1 MNDPLFQKFCSKE
14 TLILAWQ
21 RVRLKH
27 TAGGIDRQTVENY
40 QEHAEKQIDQ
50 LAALLESGKYIQQ
63 PYLEAK
69 IPKNETENRTLGL
82 LTINDKIV
90 QTAASFVLTSVFEKS
105 FLNVSYAY
113 RSKKGA
119 VKAIHRVQ
127 HLLSKEKLTW
137 LAICDIDNFFDTIP
151 HHLLYNKLL
160 SFLKSP
166 GMVEIIR
173 MFVSMGRVNKSYSW
187 KDSTKGIPQGG
198 VISPMLA
205 NFYLYLLDKTMVDNQ
220 YGYVRYADDF
230 IILCKSESVAARA
243 LNHAVSIL
251 TTHLQLKLNEGSQVI
266 PVEKGFEF
274 LGISFSGTTL
284 SLSERKYKRLVTKMT
299 DASQI
304 GEGLITEKLQE
315 VLMGI
320 TTFYARLVPQET
332 LCRLDDELMSV
343 LRHKAEIEHFTDSQI
358 KKVIIELT
366 KFDFF
371 GTQHNFKK
379 REYIESQLSIRRNKK
394 VTLKPA
400 KQPSAAFSSVKGVKQ
415 RKREYQKLE
424 SSGFDLVVNTPS
436 TWIGKQEGRI
446 VVKHKDVVVQE
457 IPLLNLKTIIILGDG
472 VVFSSNVI
480 AACAE
485 YHILINFLGHDG
497 KPYAIIH
504 QPEWFD
510 SSNGLAQLKSYSN
523 GKCFYLIRKIVRA
536 KISNQVNLIKYYGK
550 YYKTRIPAF
559 EPGMVKACES
569 MIKYADEMLSLE
581 EEELD
586 DFRMKAFAMEG
597 LAASNYWETMAIII
611 NTKTTF
617 EKRERQG
624 ATDLVNC
631 MLNYGYG
638 ILYGRITEAL
648 VRARLNPNL
657 SYLHK
662 PENNRPSLVFD
673 FIEEFRQQAV
683 DRPVFALI
691 MKYPRLK
698 CENGLLDI
706 YTKKLLA
713 TKVIERL
720 NGIEIFRGME
730 MRLFEIIHHQARN
743 LREFLLDATPH
754 YKSYIHKW

>member
-14 TLILAWQ
+14 TLNLAWQ
-21 RVRLKH
+21 RVKMKH
-27 TAGGIDRQTVENY
+27 TAGGIDHQTVENY
-40 QEHAEKQIDQ
+40 QQHAEKQIEQ

-63 PYLEAK
+63 PYLEAR
-69 IPKNETENRTLGL
+69 IPKNEKEKRTLGL

-90 QTAASFVLTSVFEKS
+90 QTAASFVLTPIFEKS

-119 VKAIHRVQ
+119 VKAICRVQ
-127 HLLSKEKLTW
+127 HLITKENLTW
-137 LAICDIDNFFDTIP
+137 LAVCDIDNFFDTIP
-151 HHLLYNKLL
+151 HHLLYSKLL

-173 MFVSMGRVNKSYSW
+173 MFVSMGRVNRNYSW

-220 YGYVRYADDF
+220 FGYVRYADDF
-230 IILCKSESVAARA
+230 IILCKSETEAVRA
-243 LNHAVSIL
+243 LNHAISVITS
-251 TTHLQLKLNEGSQVI
+251 HLQLNLNEGSKVI

-274 LGISFSGTTL
+274 LGISFSGTGL
-284 SLSERKYKRLVTKMT
+284 SLSERKYKRLVSKMT
-299 DASQI
+299 EAAQI
-304 GEGLITEKLQE
+304 GEGLITQKLHE
-315 VLMGI
+315 VLIGI
-320 TTFYARLVPQET
+320 TTFYAKLVPQET
-332 LCRLDDELMSV
+332 LCLLDDELMSV
-343 LRHKAEIEHFTDSQI
+343 LRHKANIEHCTETQM
-358 KKVIIELT
+358 KKVILELT

-371 GTQHNFKK
+371 GKQHNFKK
-379 REYIESQLSIRRNKK
+379 REYIESQLSIRRNQKA
-394 VTLKPA
+394 TLKPA
-400 KQPSAAFSSVKGVKQ
+400 KQSSAAFSSVKGVKK

-457 IPLLNLKTIIILGDG
+457 IPLLNLKSIIIQGEG

-485 YHILINFLGHDG
+485 YHISINFLGHDG

-504 QPEWFD
+504 QPEWFEE
-510 SSNGLAQLKSYSN
+510 SNGLAQLKSYSN

-550 YYKTRIPAF
+550 YYKSRITGYESAV
-559 EPGMVKACES
+559 VKACDS
-569 MIKYADEMLSLE
+569 MIKYADEILALE

-597 LAASNYWETMAIII
+597 LAATNYWETMAIII
-611 NTKTTF
+611 NTKNSF

-648 VRARLNPNL
+648 VRTRLNPNL

-662 PENNRPSLVFD
+662 PENNRPSLVYD

-683 DRPVFALI
+683 DRPVFALL
-691 MKYPRLK
+691 MKNPRLK
-698 CENGLLDI
+698 CENGLLDA
-706 YTKKLLA
+706 YTKKILA

-720 NGIEIFRGME
+720 NGIELFRGIE
-730 MRLFEIIHHQARN
+730 MRLFEIIYHQARN
-743 LREFLLDATPH
+743 LRDYLLDLTPH